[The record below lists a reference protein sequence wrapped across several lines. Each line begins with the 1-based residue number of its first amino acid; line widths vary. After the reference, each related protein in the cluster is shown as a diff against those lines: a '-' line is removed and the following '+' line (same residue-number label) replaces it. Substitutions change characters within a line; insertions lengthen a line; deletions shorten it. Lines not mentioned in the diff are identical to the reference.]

1 MRRKNWINKKNHFYG
16 NIDIFNSFF
25 FNIFIKK
32 KESKFDEYNTKEQLY
47 KTFIKKNK
55 HSALTSE
62 LNYHFYLLFFKLL
75 KNKNKN
81 IMYNTYINNN
91 RHVMSLLPSYTFKS
105 QFFNN
110 KSLFDDVVSNNKL
123 SGFIINKNFYK
134 DKYSYNFMFYKKHFI
149 GYNFY
154 ILKSNFK
161 KYSNVFKILDD
172 KEYNSVGKVKFF
184 IDGISEKNIDLN
196 SYIYYNIFLLKILEF
211 YKITIILFIKFL

>member
-16 NIDIFNSFF
+16 NVDIFNPFF

-32 KESKFDEYNTKEQLY
+32 KELKFDEYNTKEQLY
-47 KTFIKKNK
+47 KTFVKKNK
-55 HSALTSE
+55 HSSLFSE
-62 LNYHFYLLFFKLL
+62 VNYHFYLSFFKIL

-81 IMYNTYINNN
+81 ILYNTYINNN
-91 RHVMSLLPSYTFKS
+91 KFTMSLLPSYTFKS

-110 KSLFDDVVSNNKL
+110 KSLFDDVVFNNKL
-123 SGFIINKNFYK
+123 RGFIINKNFYK
-134 DKYSYNFMFYKKHFI
+134 DKYSCNFIFYKKHFI

-184 IDGISEKNIDLN
+184 IDNISEKDISLN
-196 SYIYYNIFLLKILEF
+196 LFFFYNIFLLKILEI
-211 YKITIILFIKFL
+211 YKITVILFVKIL